1 MSEQQG
7 LKVVVV
13 GATGNV
19 GTSIVEA
26 LSEEPSV
33 EEIVGVARRHT
44 DWSCSKTR
52 WIFADSRVD
61 DFRPIVRGADAVIHL
76 AWLFQPTHKPEVTF
90 ENNVLGAI
98 RVFEAVAEERVPALV
113 YASSVAAYSPGPSDT
128 GVAEDWPT
136 HGWPGAA
143 YPREKAYLERWLDA
157 YELSNPDMRVVRM
170 RPGFIFKRES
180 ATAQRRLF
188 VGLPAGRPAGPG
200 RAHPGRSP
208 RRGSA
213 CADSAHHRCGCG
225 IRPGGTQAGAR
236 CLQPCGG
243 PARGRRLP
251 RRTFRGPSDSHS
263 AARGPRCPVGGVA
276 HARGARLTRTPR
288 HRSAA
293 ADHGHDPSSDGVG
306 VAAALHAP
314 GNPRGISGRIARWCR
329 IAHATPARG
338 HGRWSAPGIRD
349 RNRAAAM
356 TMDIATPC
364 ASDDACAS
372 NKERTG

>member
-1 MSEQQG
+1 MSEQQR

-44 DWSCSKTR
+44 DWTCSKTR
-52 WIFADSRVD
+52 WIFADAGVD

-76 AWLFQPTHKPEVTF
+76 SWLFQPTHEPEVTF

-128 GVAEDWPT
+128 GVTEDWPT

-157 YELSNPDMRVVRM
+157 YELNNPDMRVVRM

-188 VGLPAGRPAGPG
+188 VGPLLAGRLVRGGLIPAVPLVEDL
-200 RAHPGRSP
+200 RAQILHTTDAAAAYVQAVLRPV
-208 RRGSA
+208 RGA
-213 CADSAHHRCGCG
+213 FNLAAEPPVDGAYL
-225 IRPGGTQAGAR
+225 AELFGAR
-236 CLQPCGG
+236 QIP
-243 PARGRRLP
+243 LP
-251 RRTFRGPSDSHS
+251 RPAVRGVLWAAWHTHAVPASPGLLDTVLQLPIMDTTRARTELGWQ
-263 AARGPRCPVGGVA
+263 PRYTPRETLEEFLGGLRDGAGLPTPPLHGDTVGG
-276 HARGARLTRTPR
+276 RLREFAT
-288 HRSAA
+288 
-293 ADHGHDPSSDGVG
+293 
-306 VAAALHAP
+306 
-314 GNPRGISGRIARWCR
+314 GIGQR
-329 IAHATPARG
+329 P
-338 HGRWSAPGIRD
+338 
-349 RNRAAAM
+349 
-356 TMDIATPC
+356 
-364 ASDDACAS
+364 
-372 NKERTG
+372 